1 MAAVRTLGS
10 TRFGGRGFRAAIAA
24 AVTAGLALTGALV
37 TASAAEAAPLPC
49 TSDLYGSSLGR
60 DTITKTA
67 PSGATT
73 TIATSPA
80 GIPLNSLAYNP
91 VDGYLY
97 ANTNGTGE
105 LYRIGSDGAATDLGI
120 AVPSS
125 TLGIDSHGIAWA
137 GSGTTLT
144 RIDLTTRAVSTVPLS
159 QSIGSGDFAFI
170 GDTMYAM
177 GVRSVAAVDT
187 VTGTVRVIPVAG
199 NPIASPAA
207 LSFDGH
213 LYVSTLRVIGQ
224 PVPDLLEVVGLDT
237 ASASLVDTGFP
248 WVASDGASCAT
259 APSPILTATDDDVT
273 ASPVVGTTG
282 GTTASVFGND
292 LRGGAAV
299 TAAEVV
305 PTLTADGGVTG
316 ATINPDGTITVP
328 AGAAPGTYTV
338 SYRICLGDRPQICDT
353 ASVRLRVAAGGVAPG
368 TDPGAGTGT
377 GTAAGPA
384 TVTTPAGGHV
394 LAATGSDATP
404 AALAVAGAV
413 ALGVGL
419 IVGLRGR
426 RRALTR

>member
-1 MAAVRTLGS
+1 MAAFRTLGR

-60 DTITKTA
+60 DTITRTA

-97 ANTNGTGE
+97 ANTFGTGE

-125 TLGIDSHGIAWA
+125 TLAIDSHGVAWA

-159 QSIGSGDFAFI
+159 QSVGSGDFAFI

-207 LSFDGH
+207 VSFDGH
-213 LYVSTLRVIGQ
+213 LYVSTVRPVGQ

-259 APSPILTATDDDVT
+259 APSPILAATDDDVT
-273 ASPVVGTTG
+273 ATPVVGTSG
-282 GTTASVFGND
+282 GTTASVFSND

-305 PTLTADGGVTG
+305 PTLTADGGLTG

-368 TDPGAGTGT
+368 IDPGT

-384 TVTTPAGGHV
+384 TVTTPAGGPE

-404 AALAVAGAV
+404 AALAAAGAV

-426 RRALTR
+426 RRTLTR